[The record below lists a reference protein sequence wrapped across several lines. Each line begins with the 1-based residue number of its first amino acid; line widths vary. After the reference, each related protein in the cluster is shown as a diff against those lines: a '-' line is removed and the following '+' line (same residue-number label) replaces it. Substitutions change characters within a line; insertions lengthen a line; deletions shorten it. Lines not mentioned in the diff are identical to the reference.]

1 MKLNSNSKYRRIL
14 FILGTRPEA
23 IKLSP
28 LIIKF
33 NNQKEFEVK
42 VCNTGQHKE
51 LIDAVFNFFEIK
63 PDFNL
68 NVMKSSDTLAELTSN
83 CLSQID
89 IVLEKYKPDLVFVQG
104 DTISAF
110 SGALAAFYRKIKIA
124 HVEAGLRSDNRFSPF
139 PEEINRVFISKIAD
153 YHFAPTDLALR
164 VLKNEGVSENLW
176 NVGNTV
182 VDALLMVDKI
192 KAPKK
197 LIKTSDMDF
206 LIPNKKI
213 ILITFHRRENFGK
226 PLIDFCR
233 VINDLIKTY
242 KDIQIVYPVHPN
254 PNVRKVINQ
263 ELVENERLSVIEPL
277 PYFKLIY
284 LMKKSFLILT
294 DSGGIQEEAPA
305 FGKPVVVLRE
315 VTERMEG
322 IHSGNAVLGGN
333 SYSRLWPIIRNIIDD
348 EEVYTSM
355 SRANN
360 PYGDGTA
367 SEKIYHYIKTNLITP
382 YGAR

>member
-1 MKLNSNSKYRRIL
+1 M
-14 FILGTRPEA
+14 GTRPEA

-33 NNQKEFEVK
+33 LSQKEFEVK
-42 VCNTGQHKE
+42 VCNTGQHAE
-51 LIDAVFNFFEIK
+51 LIDEVFYLFEIK

-68 NVMKSSDTLAELTSN
+68 NVMKSSDSLAELTSN
-83 CLSQID
+83 CLSQIN
-89 IVLEKYKPDLVFVQG
+89 IVLEEYKPDLVFVQG
-104 DTISAF
+104 DTTSAF

-164 VLKNEGVSENLW
+164 VLKNEGITKNVW

-182 VDALLMVDKI
+182 VDALMMVDEIIATKS
-192 KAPKK
+192 
-197 LIKTSDMDF
+197 LIKTSDFDF

-213 ILITFHRRENFGK
+213 ILITFHRRENFGE
-226 PLIDFCR
+226 PLKDFCR
-233 VINDLIKTY
+233 IINDLIKTY
-242 KDIQIVYPVHPN
+242 KDIQIVFPVHPN

-263 ELVENERLSVIEPL
+263 ELVANERLSVIDPL
-277 PYFKLIY
+277 SYFKLIY

-294 DSGGIQEEAPA
+294 DSGGIQEEAPT

-333 SYSRLWPIIRNIIDD
+333 SYDRLWPIITNIIDD
-348 EEVYTSM
+348 EKINASM

-360 PYGDGTA
+360 PYGDGTS
-367 SEKIYHYIKTNLITP
+367 SEKIYQYIKDQFIKF
-382 YGAR
+382 